1 MSEDTIKSITED
13 FKSLLIKSKKDLQ
26 GKKKVL
32 KQYAAIV
39 KTSKEEYQRCLNENQ
54 QLKKRID
61 KYENYFKQQQQQR
74 HNEQQQQLIQQQKEL
89 LKFKQKKKKRN
100 KKNLIYQNY

>member
-1 MSEDTIKSITED
+1 M
-13 FKSLLIKSKKDLQ
+13 
-26 GKKKVL
+26 L

-61 KYENYFKQQQQQR
+61 KCENYFKQQQQQR